1 MHYRVLGQTGLR
13 VSSLALGTAN
23 FGKRWGYGASEDE
36 VTPIYRAYRE
46 AGGNI
51 IDTANNY
58 QAGESEEIV
67 GRLIAGERDDV
78 VLSTK
83 FTLGSSPQVGLLG
96 TGNSRRALVQSV
108 EASLARLAT
117 DHIDLLWVHYPDE
130 VTPVDEIMRGLEDVI
145 RSGKVLYTGFSNF
158 PAWRVAGAV
167 TLAQERGWVA
177 PSAVQFEY
185 NLIERTAD
193 REILPMAN
201 AYGLTSFG
209 WSPLGGGTLTGKYRR
224 GEEGRLQ
231 ALGIVVQKED
241 DDRAVATV
249 DEVIAVAQDIG
260 ANPGQV
266 ALAWTLHRGI
276 LPLVGPRTVR
286 HLADN
291 LGALDVTLSPGQI
304 ERLDRASAIQLGFPH
319 DMNASAWTQDNVA
332 GGQSAR
338 ILPPSIPPR

>member
-23 FGKRWGYGASEDE
+23 FGKRWGHGASEEE
-36 VTPIYRAYRE
+36 VAPIYRAYRE

-67 GRLIAGERDDV
+67 GRLIAGERDEV

-83 FTLGSSPQVGLLG
+83 FTLGSSPNAGLLG

-167 TLAQERGWVA
+167 TLARERGWIT

-193 REILPMAN
+193 REILPMAD
-201 AYGLTSFG
+201 AHGLTAFG

-231 ALGIVVQKED
+231 ALGIVVQKEED
-241 DDRAVATV
+241 SRAIATV
-249 DEVIAVAQDIG
+249 DEVIAVAEEIG

-276 LPLVGPRTVR
+276 LPLVGPRKVQ

-291 LGALDVTLSPGQI
+291 LGALDVPLSPEQI
-304 ERLDRASAIQLGFPH
+304 ARLDHASAIQLGFPH
-319 DMNASAWTQDNVA
+319 DMNASAWTRDNVA

-338 ILPPSIPPR
+338 IIHPALPPR